1 MPLRSLLIL
10 LTVLLAVTVS
20 GCPSDGQSPP
30 ATLRTSQLDQQW
42 LDTVVSIE
50 RQPAAGQEVPLG
62 TGFVVASDQN
72 HLLLVTAKHV
82 IHNQQGQLFTDL
94 VYRLNR
100 ASGSSQLL
108 KDADLVRTGGGSWF
122 VSPDQ
127 DVAVRFL
134 PFVEGASVKSI
145 PLDRFVEEKQV
156 EAGTPIAV
164 LGFPMGLRSTEHA
177 RPIAR
182 RGMVA
187 RAEPTLVIADV
198 FVYPGNSGGPVLYV
212 PAFKTGGVSFGG
224 SEVVAHEML
233 VGVIVSFIP
242 YRDVA
247 ISLQTNRPRVVFEEN
262 SGLAN
267 VVPAWVARD
276 FVTSGAVAS
285 FDRQLGVEPRAPK
298 GK

>member
-212 PAFKTGGVSFGG
+212 P
-224 SEVVAHEML
+224 
-233 VGVIVSFIP
+233 GVIVSFIP

-247 ISLQTNRPRVVFEEN
+247 ISLQTNRPRAVFEEN

>member
-1 MPLRSLLIL
+1 MLSRSFVALLIL
-10 LTVLLAVTVS
+10 MLAVTVS
-20 GCPSDGQSPP
+20 RPSDGQSRP

-50 RQPAAGQEVPLG
+50 RQPAPGQEVPVG
-62 TGFVVASDQN
+62 TGFVVASGQN
-72 HLLLVTAKHV
+72 HLVLVTAKHV
-82 IHNQQGQLFTDL
+82 IHDRQGRLFTDL
-94 VYRLNR
+94 AYRLNQ

-108 KDADLVRTGGGSWF
+108 RDADLVVAGAGSWF
-122 VSPDQ
+122 VSPNH

-134 PFVEGASVKSI
+134 PFVQGALVKAI

-164 LGFPMGLRSTEHA
+164 LGFPMGLRSTQHA

-187 RAEPTLVIADV
+187 RAESTTVIADV
-198 FVYPGNSGGPVLYV
+198 LVFPGNSGGPVLYV

-224 SEVVAHEML
+224 AEVVPHEML
-233 VGVIVSFIP
+233 VGVVVSFIP
-242 YRDVA
+242 YSDVA
-247 ISLQTNRPRVVFEEN
+247 ISLQTSRPRVVFEEN

-267 VVPAWVARD
+267 LVPAWVARD

-285 FDRQLGVEPRAPK
+285 FDKQLGAGR
-298 GK
+298 